1 MFEGQLE
8 TAALIVTGGAV
19 AFALV
24 VAIVSHRITAGV
36 RAARA
41 KWRARAEELEWKV
54 DRSDAIFAAHPSV
67 ILVWEDEPFEAEDAA
82 DAAEFVRD
90 DHKSSR
96 KRSDWGKPRVFGSS
110 SALRAMLIFAEASD
124 GPDAGSRILD
134 GVADYDAVDD
144 KGEPSTLRRKLE
156 SLRTSGEAFTLV
168 IDGPHGRRIEA
179 DGRPAG
185 RRAVLWLSDATVKS
199 IETAQSR
206 EGAREGETGGDT
218 VAFLDILP
226 KAPFPVFRMSSGM
239 KLVWANTTYLTMVEA
254 RSLPDAVARDAQLD
268 DRMKEQVRSTLNH
281 GQRTDETRAVVVG
294 GERRW
299 FAITMF
305 PVSGGVAGAAIDV
318 TREHERRDNLER
330 YTRAQDEAFNHLR
343 DAVAIFSN
351 EQKLVFHNRAF
362 RELFKLDEAWLNQRP
377 SHGEI
382 LDRLRERRLIPDQ
395 ANYQGWKT
403 AQLAAYQ
410 SLDKEAAEDTWPLPD
425 ERILRVVRV
434 RHPLGGQLLVFDD
447 KTQEIALE
455 TRYNTLIQVQRAT
468 LDRLNEGVAVF
479 GSDGR
484 LKLHNAAFETMWGV
498 PAGELAPGEP
508 FDRLVERCRERF
520 ADMAEWGEI
529 KARITDVSPEARR
542 AVAKEMRRS
551 DDTVLTY
558 LQRTLPDGSTV
569 IAFHDVT
576 AIRTLNDALASRNQ
590 ALEAAEKV
598 KTRFV
603 ENVSYHLRTPLTSVM
618 GFAQLL
624 SVTAAGKLD
633 ASELSQLEAIIQAST
648 DLNKLVENI
657 IVIAA
662 IDADKIQLDLAEM
675 EVRPTLESAL
685 AMVNTSEG
693 ESQIRFSVSCP
704 REVGSIR
711 ADQLKIKQALYNL
724 IVNALDHT
732 SPGGRIEVGA
742 ERIGQAGVRIWVEDD
757 GEGIP
762 YDRQGKIFEAF
773 ETDGRRGAGLGLTLV
788 RKFVEMHGGWMDI
801 ESQPNVGTR
810 VTMHL
815 QVNPTKI
822 AKKKVGR
829 MGEPEDL

>member
-1 MFEGQLE
+1 MLEGHLE
-8 TAALIVTGGAV
+8 TAALIVTGGSV

-24 VAIVSHRITAGV
+24 VAIVSHRITANI

-41 KWRARAEELEWKV
+41 KWRARAEELEWKL

-67 ILVWEDEPFEAEDAA
+67 ILVWEDEPLDAEEAA
-82 DAAEFVRD
+82 DPTDFGRD
-90 DHKSSR
+90 DQKAAKR
-96 KRSDWGKPRVFGSS
+96 RSDWGKPRVFGSS

-134 GVADYDAVDD
+134 GIADYDAIDD
-144 KGEPSTLRRKLE
+144 KNEPSTLRRKLE
-156 SLRTSGEAFTLV
+156 ALRNQGEAFTLA
-168 IDGPHGRRIEA
+168 IDGPHGRRIEV

-185 RRAVLWLSDATVKS
+185 RRAVVWLNDATMKS
-199 IETAQSR
+199 IEATRSR
-206 EGAREGETGGDT
+206 DGVREGETGGDA
-218 VAFLDILP
+218 VAFLDILS
-226 KAPFPVFRMSSGM
+226 KAPFPVFRISTGM
-239 KLVWANTTYLTMVEA
+239 KLVWANGAYLAAVEA

-268 DRMKEQVRSTLNH
+268 EKMKDQVRSTLSH
-281 GQRTDETRAVVVG
+281 GARTDEIRAVVVN

-299 FAITMF
+299 LAVTLF
-305 PVSGGVAGAAIDV
+305 PVSGGVAGVAIDI
-318 TREHERRDNLER
+318 TREHDLRDNLER
-330 YTRAQDEAFNHLR
+330 YARAQDEAFNHLR

-351 EQKLVFHNRAF
+351 EQKLVFHNKAF
-362 RELFKLDEAWLNQRP
+362 RDLFKLDEAWLNQRP
-377 SHGEI
+377 FHGEI

-395 ANYQGWKT
+395 ANYPTWKS
-403 AQLAAYQ
+403 AQLGAYQ
-410 SLDKEAAEDTWPLPD
+410 SLDREAAEDTWPLPD
-425 ERILRVVRV
+425 ERMLRVARV
-434 RHPLGGQLLVFDD
+434 RHPLGGMLLVFDD
-447 KTQEIALE
+447 KTKEIALE

-484 LKLHNAAFETMWGV
+484 LKLHNAAFETMWGI

-508 FDRLVERCRERF
+508 FDRLIERCRERF
-520 ADMAEWGEI
+520 ADMTEWQDI

-542 AVAKEMRRS
+542 AVTREMKRS

-558 LQRTLPDGSTV
+558 LQRSLPDGSTV

-576 AIRTLNDALASRNQ
+576 AIRELNDALEIRNQ

-624 SVTAAGKLD
+624 SVTADGKLD
-633 ASELSQLEAIIQAST
+633 KSELSQLDAIIQAST

-662 IDADKIQLDLAEM
+662 IDADKVQLDLAEM
-675 EVRPTLESAL
+675 EVRPVLESAL
-685 AMVNTSEG
+685 ALVNTSEG
-693 ESQIRFSVSCP
+693 ESQIRLSVSCP
-704 REVGSIR
+704 REVGAIT

-732 SPGGRIEVGA
+732 SAGGRIEVGA
-742 ERIGQAGVRIWVEDD
+742 ERIGQSGVRIWVEDD

-788 RKFVEMHGGWMDI
+788 RKFVEMHGGWLDI

-810 VTMHL
+810 VTMHMP
-815 QVNPTKI
+815 VNPAKAA
-822 AKKKVGR
+822 AKKKLR
-829 MGEPEDL
+829 NEN

>member
-41 KWRARAEELEWKV
+41 KWRAKAEELEWKV
-54 DRSDAIFAAHPSV
+54 DRSDAIFAAYPGAL
-67 ILVWEDEPFEAEDAA
+67 LVWEDDALDAEEVEDPTDFGREDQKA
-82 DAAEFVRD
+82 
-90 DHKSSR
+90 R
-96 KRSDWGKPRVFGSS
+96 KRTSDWGKPRVFGSPLS
-110 SALRAMLIFAEASD
+110 ILAMLRFAEASD

-134 GVADYDAVDD
+134 GIADYDAVDD
-144 KGEPSTLRRKLE
+144 EGQPVTLRRKVE
-156 SLRTSGEAFTLV
+156 ALRTQGVAFSVAISGPQ
-168 IDGPHGRRIEA
+168 GSRIEA

-185 RRAVLWLSDATVKS
+185 RRAVLWLTDSTVKS
-199 IETAQSR
+199 IENVRSR
-206 EGAREGETGGDT
+206 EGLQQGESGGDA
-218 VAFLDILP
+218 VAFLDILS
-226 KAPFPVFRMSSGM
+226 KAPFPVFRISSGL
-239 KLVWANTTYLTMVEA
+239 KLVWANATYLAAVDC
-254 RSLPDAVARDAQLD
+254 RSLQDAISRDAQLD

-281 GQRTDETRAVVVG
+281 GTRTDEVRPVVVN

-299 FAITMF
+299 HAITLF
-305 PVSGGVAGAAIDV
+305 PVAGGVAGVALDV
-318 TREHERRDNLER
+318 TREHERRDTLER
-330 YTRAQDEAFNHLR
+330 YVRAQDEALNHLR

-351 EQKLVFHNRAF
+351 EQKLVFHNKPF
-362 RELFKLDEAWLNQRP
+362 RDLFKLDEAWLNQRP
-377 SHGEI
+377 YHGEI

-395 ANYQGWKT
+395 ANYPSWRT
-403 AQLAAYQ
+403 IQLGAYQ
-410 SLDKEAAEDTWPLPD
+410 NLDKDAVEDTWPLPD
-425 ERILRVVRV
+425 ERMLGVVRV
-434 RHPLGGQLLVFDD
+434 RHPLGGLLLIFND
-447 KTQEIALE
+447 KTKEIALE

-484 LKLHNAAFETMWGV
+484 LKLHNAAFETMWGI

-520 ADMAEWGEI
+520 ADMAEWAEI
-529 KARITDVSPEARR
+529 KARITDVSPESRR
-542 AVAKEMRRS
+542 AVTREMKRS

-558 LQRTLPDGSTV
+558 LQRSLPDGSTV

-576 AIRTLNDALASRNQ
+576 AIRERNDALAVKNQ

-624 SVTAAGKLD
+624 SVTAEEKL
-633 ASELSQLEAIIQAST
+633 SESEKSQLEAIIQASA

-662 IDADKIQLDLAEM
+662 IDAGKVALDLTEM
-675 EVRPTLESAL
+675 EVRPTLEAAL

-693 ESQIRFSVSCP
+693 ETGIRFSISCP
-704 REVGSIR
+704 REVGAIT
-711 ADQLKIKQALYNL
+711 ADQAKLKVALYNL
-724 IVNALDHT
+724 IVNAQDHT

-742 ERIGQAGVRIWVEDD
+742 ERIGQSGVRIWVEDD

-788 RKFVEMHGGWMDI
+788 RKYVEMHGGWMDI

-815 QVNPTKI
+815 PVSP
-822 AKKKVGR
+822 AKALAKGKKGLLS
-829 MGEPEDL
+829 DT